1 VIGVDFS
8 GGLASVVAQL
18 NAEFGGA
25 LNFSNTGNTLTVLDD
40 GGANTTDVDALSMTR
55 TATSLANGRVA
66 IPMFTDGGLP
76 YTGAIGGG
84 GSQSTGFAG
93 RISVNAQLLAD
104 PAKLILYDSAT
115 LTGDPTRANFIYSQ
129 LVETSLT
136 FDPNTGMGNAAT
148 PYSGSLPA
156 FLQQV
161 LSLQGQ
167 AASNADSLAEGQ
179 GVVVNALKQRFNEA
193 SGVNVD
199 QEMANL
205 IALQTA
211 YGANARI
218 LAAVKEMFDAL
229 MRI

>member
-1 VIGVDFS
+1 MCIRDS
-8 GGLASVVAQL
+8 
-18 NAEFGGA
+18 
-25 LNFSNTGNTLTVLDD
+25 
-40 GGANTTDVDALSMTR
+40 
-55 TATSLANGRVA
+55 
-66 IPMFTDGGLP
+66 P

-84 GSQSTGFAG
+84 GSQSVGFAG
-93 RISVNAQLLAD
+93 RISVNDQLLAD

-129 LVETSLT
+129 LVETPLT
-136 FDPNTGMGNAAT
+136 FDPNTGMGNSTT

-161 LSLQGQ
+161 LSLQGE
-167 AASNADSLAEGQ
+167 AASNADSLSQGQ
-179 GVVVNALKQRFNEA
+179 DVVVNALKQRFNEA

-218 LAAVKEMFDAL
+218 LSVVKEMLDML
-229 MRI
+229 IRM